1 VNALEQARH
10 IAASSGGAL
19 HRAQHD
25 LYLRGLFWILRER
38 AGGGWPPR
46 DIDKVSGWKVVR
58 MLAALTNHPVRTV
71 ARELIDTALKME
83 GSDE

>member
-1 VNALEQARH
+1 M
-10 IAASSGGAL
+10 AASSSGAL

-58 MLAALTNHPVRTV
+58 MLAALTDRSVRTV

-83 GSDE
+83 ECDD